1 MLTDYVDETKELGC
15 TMIVLDAFTGII
27 LPFYYNQDTLP
38 KVSFLKNKRGD
49 FLILIFVLQIFFIQ
63 N

>member
-1 MLTDYVDETKELGC
+1 MLTDYVDESQRTRLYHDC
-15 TMIVLDAFTGII
+15 FSAFTGII

-38 KVSFLKNKRGD
+38 KVSFLKIKRGD